1 MAGFVPL
8 LLQSS
13 PQNAQRLDVFR
24 TQTLITILPVD
35 KKERAAN
42 AEIDEILDSTIGMN
56 IDSIVVTDLPTVNS
70 RAGLY
75 IYLNSLVSGYLVMKR
90 PSDPYL
96 LSQLV
101 ARPLIDD
108 SAIFAYLHN
117 RYQVSQLCSHAEPL
131 LTIPRVMS
139 NQRQ

>member
-13 PQNAQRLDVFR
+13 PQNVQRLDVFR

-56 IDSIVVTDLPTVNS
+56 IDNIVVANLPTINS

-75 IYLNSLVSGYLVMKR
+75 IYLSSIVSTRMFIMSI
-90 PSDPYL
+90 SD
-96 LSQLV
+96 V
-101 ARPLIDD
+101 
-108 SAIFAYLHN
+108 N
-117 RYQVSQLCSHAEPL
+117 
-131 LTIPRVMS
+131 
-139 NQRQ
+139 